1 MISNGDPED
10 GGEHNGLSDV
20 RGVSIPKARLD
31 AMPEAIMTVQEEEQR
46 EKKVAGRRGHAQ

>member
-1 MISNGDPED
+1 VISNGDPED